1 MSRPPERGPE
11 MRMKPYVICL
21 MHSSL
26 DGRTHPSRWRPK
38 GPGSDW
44 FEKIHDELGG
54 DAWVIGRVTGSEFA
68 KREPYP
74 ATTDAKFPRENWF
87 ARRDAKTYGV
97 VLDAKGKIGWG
108 RSDIG
113 GDPIVVVLTESVS
126 DSHLAGLRGEGV
138 SYIFAGKSEIDLALT
153 VDILNRELGVKRL
166 LVEGGGVANG
176 AFLRAGLIDEF
187 NLILSPAIDGAR
199 GAPFVFDSTDSEGDR
214 RAPLSAMTLESTR
227 DLGGGVLL
235 LRYLIQNDPQAVGE

>member
-1 MSRPPERGPE
+1 
-11 MRMKPYVICL
+11 MKPHVICL

-38 GPGSDW
+38 GAGTDW
-44 FEKIHDELGG
+44 FEKIHEELGG

-68 KREPYP
+68 RGKPYS
-74 ATTDAKFPRENWF
+74 ATDATFPRENWF

-97 VLDAKGKIGWG
+97 VLDAHGKIGWG
-108 RSDIG
+108 RSDSG
-113 GDPIVVVLTESVS
+113 GDPIVVVLTENVP

-138 SYIFAGKSEIDLALT
+138 SYIFAGKSEIDLGLT
-153 VDILNRELGVKRL
+153 LDILARELGVKRL

-187 NLILSPAIDGAR
+187 NLILSPAIDGAK
-199 GAPFVFDSTDSEGDR
+199 GAPFVFDSTEADSDK
-214 RAPLSAMTLESTR
+214 RAPIVAMTLESTR
-227 DLGGGVLL
+227 ELGAGVLL
-235 LRYLIQNDPQAVGE
+235 LRYLIKNEPQAASR

>member
-1 MSRPPERGPE
+1 
-11 MRMKPYVICL
+11 MKPYVICL
-21 MHSSL
+21 MHASL

-38 GPGSDW
+38 GAGADW

-68 KREPYP
+68 KGKPYP
-74 ATTDAKFPRENWF
+74 TTTNAKLPRENWF
-87 ARRDAKTYGV
+87 VRRDAKTYGV
-97 VLDAKGKIGWG
+97 VLDAQGKIGWG

-113 GDPIVVVLTESVS
+113 GDPIVVALTESVP

-138 SYIFAGKSEIDLALT
+138 SYIFAGKSELDLALT
-153 VDILNRELGVKRL
+153 LDILNRELGVKRL

-187 NLILSPAIDGAR
+187 NLILSPAIDGAS
-199 GAPFVFDSTDSEGDR
+199 GAPFVFDSTAADSDK
-214 RAPLSAMTLESTR
+214 RAPITAMTLESTQE
-227 DLGGGVLL
+227 LGDGVLL
-235 LRYLIQNDPQAVGE
+235 LRYLIRNDPQAASR

>member
-1 MSRPPERGPE
+1 
-11 MRMKPYVICL
+11 MKLYVICL

-38 GPGSDW
+38 GAGTDW

-68 KREPYP
+68 KGQPYP
-74 ATTDAKFPRENWF
+74 ATDMKLPRENWF
-87 ARRDAKTYGV
+87 ARRDAKTYGI
-97 VLDAKGKIGWG
+97 VLDPRGKIGWG

-113 GDPIVVVLTESVS
+113 GDPIVVVLTESVP

-138 SYIFAGKSEIDLALT
+138 SYIFAGQSELDLALAL
-153 VDILNRELGVKRL
+153 DILGRELGVKRL

-187 NLILSPAIDGAR
+187 NLILSPAIDGAA
-199 GAPFVFDSTDSEGDR
+199 GAPFVFSSTEEDSDK
-214 RAPLSAMTLESTR
+214 RAPIAAMSLESTR
-227 DLGGGVLL
+227 ELGGGVLL
-235 LRYLIQNDPQAVGE
+235 LRYLIRNDPQAASR

>member
-1 MSRPPERGPE
+1 
-11 MRMKPYVICL
+11 MKPYVICL
-21 MHSSL
+21 MHASL

-38 GPGSDW
+38 GGHGDW
-44 FEKIHDELGG
+44 FEKIHDRLGG

-68 KREPYP
+68 KGKPYP
-74 ATTDAKFPRENWF
+74 QTSGEKFPRENWF
-87 ARRDAKTYGV
+87 ARRDGDTYGV
-97 VLDAKGKIGWG
+97 VLDAHGKIGWG

-113 GDPIVVVLTESVS
+113 GDPIVVVLTESVP

-138 SYIFAGKSEIDLALT
+138 SYIFAGKSEIDLAMT
-153 VDILNRELGVKRL
+153 VEILNRELGVKRL

-199 GAPFVFDSTDSEGDR
+199 GAPFVFDSTEADSDK
-214 RAPLSAMTLESTR
+214 RAPLSAMTLESTQ

-235 LRYLIQNDPQAVGE
+235 LRYLIQNDPARHLQHA

>member
-1 MSRPPERGPE
+1 
-11 MRMKPYVICL
+11 

-38 GPGSDW
+38 GGTTDW

-54 DAWVIGRVTGSEFA
+54 DAWVIGRVTGAEFA
-68 KREPYP
+68 KGKPYP
-74 ATTDAKFPRENWF
+74 TTVDAKFPRENWF

-97 VLDAKGKIGWG
+97 VLDAQGKIGWG

-113 GDPIVVVLTESVS
+113 GDPIVVVLTEGVS

-153 VDILNRELGVKRL
+153 LEILNRELGVKRL

-199 GAPFVFDSTDSEGDR
+199 GAPFVFDSTDADGDR
-214 RAPLSAMTLESTR
+214 RAPLTAMTLEGTR

-235 LRYLIQNDPQAVGE
+235 LRYLIQNDPQAVGK

>member
-1 MSRPPERGPE
+1 
-11 MRMKPYVICL
+11 MKPYVICL

-38 GPGSDW
+38 GTGADW
-44 FEKIHDELGG
+44 FENIHDELGG

-68 KREPYP
+68 KGKPYP

-97 VLDAKGKIGWG
+97 VLDARGKIGWG

-153 VDILNRELGVKRL
+153 LGILNRELGVKRL

-187 NLILSPAIDGAR
+187 NLILSPAIDGAK
-199 GAPFVFDSTDSEGDR
+199 GAPFVFDSTDSGGDQ
-214 RAPLSAMTLESTR
+214 RAPLTAMTLESTR

-235 LRYLIQNDPQAVGE
+235 LRYLIQNAPQAVGK

>member
-1 MSRPPERGPE
+1 
-11 MRMKPYVICL
+11 MKPYVICL

-38 GPGSDW
+38 GAGTDW

-68 KREPYP
+68 KGQPYP
-74 ATTDAKFPRENWF
+74 ATDMKLPRENWF
-87 ARRDAKTYGV
+87 ARRDAKTYGI
-97 VLDAKGKIGWG
+97 VLDAQGKIGWG
-108 RSDIG
+108 RPDIG
-113 GDPIVVVLTESVS
+113 GDPIVVVLTEGVP

-138 SYIFAGKSEIDLALT
+138 SYIFAGQSELDLALAL
-153 VDILNRELGVKRL
+153 DILHHELGVKRL

-187 NLILSPAIDGAR
+187 NLILSPAIDGAT
-199 GAPFVFDSTDSEGDR
+199 GAPFVYSSTEADSDK
-214 RAPLSAMTLESTR
+214 RAPIAAMSLESTR
-227 DLGGGVLL
+227 ELGGGVLL
-235 LRYLIQNDPQAVGE
+235 LRYLIENDPQAVSR

>member
-1 MSRPPERGPE
+1 
-11 MRMKPYVICL
+11 MKPYVICL

-38 GPGSDW
+38 GAGTDW
-44 FEKIHDELGG
+44 FEKVHDELGG

-68 KREPYP
+68 KGKPYLE
-74 ATTDAKFPRENWF
+74 TSNEKLPRQNWF
-87 ARRDAKTYGV
+87 ARRDAETYGV
-97 VLDAKGKIGWG
+97 VLDAQGKIGWG

-113 GDPIVVVLTESVS
+113 GDPIVVVLTESVP
-126 DSHLAGLRGEGV
+126 DSHLVGLRGEGV
-138 SYIFAGKSEIDLALT
+138 SYIFAGKSEIDLALAL
-153 VDILNRELGVKRL
+153 DILARELGVKRL

-199 GAPFVFDSTDSEGDR
+199 GAPFVFDSSDSDSDH
-214 RAPLSAMTLESTR
+214 RAPLTAMTLESVR
-227 DLGGGVLL
+227 ELGGGVLL
-235 LRYLIQNDPQAVGE
+235 LRYLIDNDAQAASR

>member
-1 MSRPPERGPE
+1 
-11 MRMKPYVICL
+11 MKPYVICL
-21 MHSSL
+21 MHASL

-38 GPGSDW
+38 GAGTDW

-68 KREPYP
+68 KGQPYSETP
-74 ATTDAKFPRENWF
+74 NQKFPRENWF

-97 VLDAKGKIGWG
+97 VLDANGKIGWG
-108 RSDIG
+108 RVEIG
-113 GDPIVVVLTESVS
+113 GDPIVVVLTENVP
-126 DSHLAGLRGEGV
+126 DSHLAGLRSEGV
-138 SYIFAGKSEIDLALT
+138 SYIFAGRSEIDLVLT

-199 GAPFVFDSTDSEGDR
+199 GAPFVFDSTEADSDK
-214 RAPLSAMTLESTR
+214 RAPLAAMTLESTR
-227 DLGGGVLL
+227 NLGGGVLL
-235 LRYLIQNDPQAVGE
+235 LRYLIQNDVTRR

>member
-1 MSRPPERGPE
+1 M
-11 MRMKPYVICL
+11 
-21 MHSSL
+21 
-26 DGRTHPSRWRPK
+26 
-38 GPGSDW
+38 
-44 FEKIHDELGG
+44 
-54 DAWVIGRVTGSEFA
+54 IGRVTGAEFA
-68 KREPYP
+68 KGKPYP
-74 ATTDAKFPRENWF
+74 TTADAKFPRENWF

-97 VLDAKGKIGWG
+97 VLDAQGKIGWG

-113 GDPIVVVLTESVS
+113 GDPIVVVLTEGVS

-153 VDILNRELGVKRL
+153 LDILNRELGVKRL

-199 GAPFVFDSTDSEGDR
+199 GAPFVFDSTDADGDR
-214 RAPLSAMTLESTR
+214 RAPLTAMTLESTR
-227 DLGGGVLL
+227 HLGGGVLL
-235 LRYLIQNDPQAVGE
+235 LRYLIQNDPQAVGK

>member
-1 MSRPPERGPE
+1 
-11 MRMKPYVICL
+11 MKPYVICL

-38 GPGSDW
+38 GAGTDW

-68 KREPYP
+68 KGKPY
-74 ATTDAKFPRENWF
+74 AATDAKFPRENWF

-97 VLDAKGKIGWG
+97 VLDAEGKIGWG
-108 RSDIG
+108 RAEIG
-113 GDPIVVVLTESVS
+113 GDPIVVVLTENVA
-126 DSHLAGLRGEGV
+126 DSHLAGLRDEGV

-153 VDILNRELGVKRL
+153 LDILGRELGVKRL

-176 AFLRAGLIDEF
+176 AFLRAGLIDEL
-187 NLILSPAIDGAR
+187 NLILSPAIDGAK
-199 GAPFVFDSTDSEGDR
+199 GAPFVFDSTEADSDK
-214 RAPLSAMTLESTR
+214 RAPIAAMTLESTR
-227 DLGGGVLL
+227 ELGGGVLL
-235 LRYLIQNDPQAVGE
+235 LRYLIKNDPQAVSR